1 MKTPDPVVTVIA
13 KSLPSFH
20 PLVRYA
26 ERLGAA
32 DPALAASEL
41 VVMLCRHSTGW
52 TDALIIESPSKAIQH
67 AVNVDRFRATLDDLD
82 REDEEP

>member
-26 ERLGAA
+26 ERLGGA
-32 DPALAASEL
+32 
-41 VVMLCRHSTGW
+41 RHLRRIG
-52 TDALIIESPSKAIQH
+52 
-67 AVNVDRFRATLDDLD
+67 DRG
-82 REDEEP
+82 

>member
-32 DPALAASEL
+32 DPVLAASEL
-41 VVMLCRHSTGW
+41 VVMGKW
-52 TDALIIESPSKAIQH
+52 IPNVLIQAPGRIMRERWSK
-67 AVNVDRFRATLDDLD
+67 
-82 REDEEP
+82 